1 MSNAT
6 HINIVSGNHYLL
18 KDGVVFQW
26 HKTWVTSAFKEV
38 DIIEEN
44 GFKKI

>member
-1 MSNAT
+1 MSEAT
-6 HINIVSGNHYLL
+6 HFNEISGGHYLL
-18 KDGVVFQW
+18 KDGIVFQW

-38 DIIEEN
+38 DIIEYN

>member
-1 MSNAT
+1 MSEAT
-6 HINIVSGNHYLL
+6 HFNEISNNYYLL

-26 HKTWVTSAFKEV
+26 DKTWVTSVFKEV
-38 DIIEEN
+38 DINSEN